1 MRLMKWAMLA
11 AIGCGPALVFSE
23 EPAQQKKENPAKF
36 GLRIEIQSDDG
47 KPKVFVLGDGDSAE
61 SKEGAQQ
68 AHRLGELLN
77 KGNKEGITFTLDLKE
92 TDEPRGGGGALKP
105 GQPITIRPQVGQ
117 NPLGQPGAPM
127 RWYLAERKH
136 EKGTYLGI
144 TTDSPPPVLRKQLG
158 LAKGMALVVENVI
171 PGSPAAKAGLEE
183 FDVIQKLD
191 DQLIVNQPQLSVLVR
206 AHKPGDEVKITVI
219 REAKPTV
226 VTAKLVEHEIE
237 EAEGGQEEMIKAH
250 LRGMLGAMP
259 PQGWQ
264 MLERREGREGREGR
278 GGPQA
283 GGGLA
288 PGAVIGA
295 PRPVSKTLIEGNRT
309 YTLTASPWGRSFVV
323 TEGENHKQ
331 IFAASVATKE
341 QREKVPAD
349 MKEMLEKLEK
359 SMPKLMLQTNPGS
372 PQLPPGASVPN
383 PNPNPNPKPNQATKK
398 EKSSDEK

>member
-36 GLRIEIQSDDG
+36 GLRIEIQSDEG
-47 KPKVFVLGDGDSAE
+47 KPKIFVLGDGDSAE

-77 KGNKEGITFTLDLKE
+77 KGKKEGITFTLNLKE
-92 TDEPRGGGGALKP
+92 TDEPRAGAPKP
-105 GQPITIRPQVGQ
+105 GEPFNIRLQGQ

-127 RWYLAERKH
+127 RWNLAERKH

-158 LAKGMALVVENVI
+158 LAKGMALVVDNVI
-171 PGSPAAKAGLEE
+171 PGSPAAKAGLQE

-191 DQLIVNQPQLSVLVR
+191 NQLIVNQPQLSVLVR

-237 EAEGGQEEMIKAH
+237 EAEGGQEEMIRAQ

-283 GGGLA
+283 GGGFA
-288 PGAVIGA
+288 PGAAVGA
-295 PRPVSKTLIEGNRT
+295 PRPISKTLIEGNRT

-323 TEGENHKQ
+323 TEGENHRQ

-359 SMPKLMLQTNPGS
+359 SMPKSTQPNPGS

-383 PNPNPNPKPNQATKK
+383 PNPNPKPNPAPKK
-398 EKSSDEK
+398 EKGSDEK